1 MTSNNMKILLTGGLG
16 YIGSHTAIALV
27 EAGYDVVIY
36 DNLSNSMLDKLESL
50 EKILGKKTK
59 FVLGDVRDVVNL
71 TKVLKDEKIDSVIH
85 FAGLKA
91 VGESSVNPIEYYA
104 NNVYGALC
112 LVQAMEGVGLKK
124 LVFSSSATV
133 YGNPQ
138 YLPIDETHPTIPTN
152 PYGRNKLQVEQ
163 LLSDISISDAGWSI
177 LCLRYFNPVGAHES
191 GLIGEDPKGL
201 PNNLMPYMAQVAAGI
216 LPLLH
221 IYGDDYETP
230 DGTGIRDYIHVMDL
244 ALGHV
249 SALGYI
255 NQNKGIDFCN
265 LGAGHGFSVK
275 EMVRALEGV
284 SYQKINFNVVQ
295 RRSGDIPIC
304 YASVSKAKQ
313 LLNWSASRNLED
325 MCGSLWVWQRNNLA
339 DH

>member
-1 MTSNNMKILLTGGLG
+1 MTSNDMKILLTGGLG
-16 YIGSHTAIALV
+16 YIGSHTTIALV

-36 DNLSNSMLDKLESL
+36 DNLSNSTLDKLVSL
-50 EKILGKKTK
+50 EKILAKKTK
-59 FVLGDVRDVVNL
+59 FVMGDVRDVENL

-85 FAGLKA
+85 LAGLKA
-91 VGESSVNPIEYYA
+91 VGESSLNPIEYYA

-138 YLPIDETHPTIPTN
+138 YLPVDETHPTMPTN

-177 LCLRYFNPVGAHES
+177 LCLRYFNPVGAHVS

-221 IYGDDYETP
+221 IYGDNYETP

-249 SALGYI
+249 SALDYVD
-255 NQNKGIDFCN
+255 QNNGIDFCN
-265 LGAGHGFSVK
+265 LGTGHGFSVK
-275 EMVRALEGV
+275 EMVSAFEGV
-284 SYQKINFNVVQ
+284 SSQKINFNVVQ
-295 RRSGDIPIC
+295 RRSGDISIC

-325 MCGSLWVWQRNNLA
+325 MCGSLWVWQKNNLA